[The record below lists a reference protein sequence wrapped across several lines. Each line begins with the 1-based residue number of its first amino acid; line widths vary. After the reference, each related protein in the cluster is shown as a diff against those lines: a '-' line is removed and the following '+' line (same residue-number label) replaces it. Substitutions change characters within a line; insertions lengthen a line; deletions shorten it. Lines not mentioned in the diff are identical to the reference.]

1 MPGANALQRRNNRYC
16 TSLQI
21 DEKQIIEDM
30 IQQYFALPQLRRIVF
45 ILLVA
50 LCCEPALPVIESSIG
65 GVPQTAAY
73 AASKKKRTVSKTT
86 AKKRSRKKG
95 KRRKRARRAVL
106 PKPFLQDVTNDSTLA
121 PGVKYSK
128 MITGGGK
135 YSLHVITVDY
145 DEVDDD
151 IKVEVLKGHER
162 FNGLEKITDIAAR
175 RDSIGPDSVLGAVN
189 ANFWKAY
196 YNTPINPTVVDGEV
210 IEMQQNKQWTSAFF
224 DKEGRVYMDRFAI
237 AGTVRTKK
245 GIEWPVESVNAR
257 HAETGVV
264 VYNSFSGDTI
274 PYIKPIAPD
283 ELSKEALD
291 NFTISEYDSTE
302 SGPTLEAVLQ
312 AASEKKREGQIE
324 YGMRKVSVVYQGNP
338 RINERLRCVVMRID
352 TGTVIVPNNGA
363 VLSFGRDVAQDD
375 LPRHGDTLSLLFKTN
390 IHDKVPF
397 EFAVGGTPRLV
408 RNGKA
413 AQESAI
419 EGSTARRFV
428 SGNLSRTAIGVDK
441 TNSVLYLVSVDG
453 THRANGTRGMT
464 LAELAGI
471 MRDIGAYNA
480 MNLDGG
486 GSVSMVVGGRNVVR
500 IGGGEF
506 NRKISTALGVVK
518 KNARNVDRKASDG
531 STVKPTSKNNPAP
544 GAATSITRLNTAD
557 TSQHLVQPS
566 TPVLSEA
573 EQREAFRQEKVRREQ
588 ERARLEAERRRE
600 QARRQRQRR

>member
-1 MPGANALQRRNNRYC
+1 
-16 TSLQI
+16 
-21 DEKQIIEDM
+21 M
-30 IQQYFALPQLRRIVF
+30 IQQFSTIPHLRRLVFRAVFAL
-45 ILLVA
+45 LVV
-50 LCCEPALPVIESSIG
+50 LCCEPALPVIENAFGGTQSAAAHSIHAARKKKS
-65 GVPQTAAY
+65 TAKKKKKKK
-73 AASKKKRTVSKTT
+73 SRRKKRT
-86 AKKRSRKKG
+86 
-95 KRRKRARRAVL
+95 RRAVL

-145 DEVDDD
+145 DEIDDD

-162 FNGLEKITDIAAR
+162 FNGLEKITNIAAR
-175 RDSIGPDSVLGAVN
+175 RDSTGPDSVLGAVN

-196 YNTPINPTVVDGEV
+196 YNTPINPTVIGGEV
-210 IEMQQNKQWTSAFF
+210 IEMQRNKQWTSAFF
-224 DKEGRVYMDRFAI
+224 DKEGRVYMDRFEL
-237 AGTVRTKK
+237 AGSVRTKK
-245 GIEWPVESVNAR
+245 GVEWTIASVNAR
-257 HAETGVV
+257 HSETGVV
-264 VYNSFSGDTI
+264 LYNSFSGDTI
-274 PYIKPIAPD
+274 PYVKPMSPD
-283 ELSKEALD
+283 ELSKEALE
-291 NFTISEYDSTE
+291 NFTVSEYDSTE

-312 AASEKKREGQIE
+312 AANEKKRESQTE
-324 YGMRKVSVVYQGNP
+324 YSMRKVVVRYLGEP
-338 RINERLRCVVMRID
+338 RVNERLRCVVVRID
-352 TGTVIVPNNGA
+352 TGTVIVPKNGA
-363 VLSFGRDVAQDD
+363 LLSFGNDIADPE
-375 LPRHGDTLSLLFKTN
+375 LPRRGDTLSLMFRTN
-390 IHDKVPF
+390 LHDKVPF

-413 AQESAI
+413 AQESSI

-464 LAELAGI
+464 LAELAII
-471 MRDIGAYNA
+471 MRDLGAYNA

-506 NRKISTALGVVK
+506 NRRISTALGVVK
-518 KNARNVDRKASDG
+518 KNARYPEAKASN
-531 STVKPTSKNNPAP
+531 TTAKPATKSSPQP
-544 GAATSITRLNTAD
+544 GVSSSMTRLDTAG
-557 TSQHLVQPS
+557 TPKQEELAAPVQ
-566 TPVLSEA
+566 SE
-573 EQREAFRQEKVRREQ
+573 EERKETVRQDKERREQ